1 MTSSDQRAQAIVDK
15 KKVTKDGII
24 RRAIKEKLIL
34 TCEVERNQVKL
45 EPHVYGLQSG
55 SSGIFAYVIKDEKV
69 AGYTD
74 IADAPSNAVIADA
87 PSDAVIADSPKVVE
101 DIEKVTPKDTKVPE
115 LAEGLQRLYF
125 FEIQNIKLT
134 DETFEIRDISSDSI
148 WDEVLTKVE

>member
-69 AGYTD
+69 AGDTD
-74 IADAPSNAVIADA
+74 IADS